1 MTKRIYV
8 ATDYLRPAGEP
19 LELGALL
26 SRSAGAPL
34 ALVVVRPYP
43 PLTPEVRE
51 GSFREALKRE
61 TESRLVE
68 SVEPLRQRGLE
79 VTGEA
84 VVSTS
89 VPRGLQQV
97 SERADAGVLVVGPTR
112 HGPLGRL
119 FAGTTAS
126 HLLHG
131 ASCPVAIPPRGF
143 RAPEHGPLRIGVA
156 YDGAA
161 EAYVALTEAAALAR
175 TIGARPRVVAI
186 AEPPTSFVTA
196 GVPGYDYGRLAQE
209 SRQDLQQRL
218 RRAVDAQPADLAIEH
233 EPTRALAWPSWPRRR
248 ARWTCWCAVRAAME
262 RFGACCWAASRLPA
276 PDRRG
281 QLPGGRRSIGPRA
294 RARCARRSAEARRV
308 RRADREMRPRVCVTR
323 TRESRRFAL

>member
-34 ALVVVRPYP
+34 ALVVVRPYR

-61 TESRLVE
+61 TESRLAE

-186 AEPPTSFVTA
+186 AEPQRASSRPGCRAMTTA
-196 GVPGYDYGRLAQE
+196 GSPRRVARTSSSACAEQLTRSPPTWRSSTSPRGRWRGHPGRGDARAGPAGVRFARLWSVSGRAAGQRRVSRRLIGAANCPVAVVPSG
-209 SRQDLQQRL
+209 
-218 RRAVDAQPADLAIEH
+218 H
-233 EPTRALAWPSWPRRR
+233 EPAL
-248 ARWTCWCAVRAAME
+248 
-262 RFGACCWAASRLPA
+262 GALGA
-276 PDRRG
+276 PLKLAG
-281 QLPGGRRSIGPRA
+281 
-294 RARCARRSAEARRV
+294 
-308 RRADREMRPRVCVTR
+308 
-323 TRESRRFAL
+323 